1 MKRQEM
7 IKALEKIKE
16 AIANDEAK
24 QLTDN
29 ARWNAYISVEDAI
42 KHIRENED

>member
-16 AIANDEAK
+16 AIAENKAEE
-24 QLTDN
+24 LTDN
-29 ARWNAYISVEDAI
+29 ARWHAYISVEDAI
-42 KHIRENED
+42 EHIRENED

>member
-16 AIANDEAK
+16 AIAEDEAEE
-24 QLTDN
+24 LTDN
-29 ARWNAYISVEDAI
+29 ARWHAYRSIEDAI
-42 KHIRENED
+42 EHIRENED

>member
-16 AIANDEAK
+16 AIAENEEEE
-24 QLTDN
+24 LTDN
-29 ARWNAYISVEDAI
+29 ARWHAYISVEAAI
-42 KHIRENED
+42 EQIRENED